1 MATGFFGCGAGLLTT
16 FFFAAGFAFFGA
28 GLRSGFL
35 GLENLTGF
43 FFDLVA
49 IDRLVGKGA
58 RGLESDD
65 FAPARMESVRPANLT
80 DLLHNV
86 NNLGLQTGHFGGGQ
100 AGLAEAGGEGVAAGL

>member
-1 MATGFFGCGAGLLTT
+1 
-16 FFFAAGFAFFGA
+16 
-28 GLRSGFL
+28 
-35 GLENLTGF
+35 LTGF

-86 NNLGLQTGHFGGGQ
+86 NNLGLQTGHFGGWQ
-100 AGLAEAGGEGVAAGL
+100 AGLAEAGREGVAAGLELVATQGAEGVPGDGAGLGRGPVHEKGRQN